1 MNAIALLIGLLV
13 LAYVGGFL
21 VGGRALR
28 GAGLPSGS
36 EFVLAGFVIGPLAL
50 GLASVSTLSLFVPLT
65 EVAIAWIALVRGLE
79 FGPFGER
86 ALKKR
91 WVFFASL
98 LAVFTALVVAAAAY
112 LALGALGLLEP
123 RERMLAAAGLGAA
136 AGESPRLVVRWV
148 VERLG
153 ASGPLTDLLGD
164 LAEGDQLAPL
174 TLVAAVF
181 SFEVQSAL
189 PVSLPPFGWFA
200 ITVLLGVLL
209 GGIAAL
215 LLGRR
220 FDPNE
225 AWGVLLGT
233 GLVAMGLS
241 VRVGLAPLTTAFFL
255 GLGLAAF
262 SPHREALQA
271 MVRRTERP
279 VLLPALLLAGARVAL
294 DLPITFLPVI
304 GVAVAARVATKL
316 TTGAAI
322 ASLTPSDR
330 VSWLTLGAGL
340 SSAGP
345 LALSIG
351 LAFSLRFPGATGAVV
366 LTGAAVMALV
376 GEFIGPAALQR
387 ALRAAGEISSRS
399 SLPEPALAE
408 VDP

>member
-1 MNAIALLIGLLV
+1 VNAIALLIGLLV

-36 EFVLAGFVIGPLAL
+36 EFVLVGFVIGPLAL
-50 GLASVSTLSLFVPLT
+50 GLASVSTLSLFAPLT

-98 LAVFTALVVAAAAY
+98 LAVLTALVVAAAAY

-174 TLVAAVF
+174 TLVAAIF

-189 PVSLPPFGWFA
+189 PLSLPPFGWFA

-271 MVRRTERP
+271 LVRRTERP
-279 VLLPALLLAGARVAL
+279 VLLPALLLAGGPGRPRPPAHVFAGDRRGGRGPDRHQVGHGRGHLLL
-294 DLPITFLPVI
+294 DPVGI
-304 GVAVAARVATKL
+304 
-316 TTGAAI
+316 
-322 ASLTPSDR
+322 
-330 VSWLTLGAGL
+330 
-340 SSAGP
+340 
-345 LALSIG
+345 
-351 LAFSLRFPGATGAVV
+351 
-366 LTGAAVMALV
+366 
-376 GEFIGPAALQR
+376 E
-387 ALRAAGEISSRS
+387 SRGC
-399 SLPEPALAE
+399 PWALACRRP
-408 VDP
+408 DPWPSPSAWLFRSASRGQPGRWC